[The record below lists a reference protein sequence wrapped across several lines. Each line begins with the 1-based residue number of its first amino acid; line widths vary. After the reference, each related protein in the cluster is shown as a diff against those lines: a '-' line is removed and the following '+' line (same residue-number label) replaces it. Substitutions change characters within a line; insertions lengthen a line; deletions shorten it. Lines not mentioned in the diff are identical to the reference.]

1 MNPPGVVSYSRYR
14 PSCFCGD
21 SNLIVPP
28 TGPLGSHNIM
38 AVNMIKINV
47 LFLNS
52 IKIDFEFDIII
63 YVLVFSDHDDG
74 GE

>member
-1 MNPPGVVSYSRYR
+1 
-14 PSCFCGD
+14 
-21 SNLIVPP
+21 
-28 TGPLGSHNIM
+28 M
-38 AVNMIKINV
+38 AVNMIKINA

-74 GE
+74 GEWSYTTRKYFIRAI

>member
-1 MNPPGVVSYSRYR
+1 
-14 PSCFCGD
+14 
-21 SNLIVPP
+21 
-28 TGPLGSHNIM
+28 M